1 MTFSRLQLT
10 FYFLEESLEAIGMLT
25 AQDKLH
31 FSTHATE
38 QLSIWH
44 VIDDQT
50 GHWILITFL
59 LLY

>member
-10 FYFLEESLEAIGMLT
+10 FYFLEENLEATGMFT
-25 AQDKLH
+25 AQNKLH

-50 GHWILITFL
+50 CH
-59 LLY
+59 

>member
-10 FYFLEESLEAIGMLT
+10 FYFLEESLEAIGMLI

-50 GHWILITFL
+50 CH
-59 LLY
+59 